1 MPNADAARRRKVKN
15 ATSDRLWWAS
25 RTGNER
31 EVEKILPRVAST
43 EWKDP
48 KNGWTALHAAV
59 CNDTDPQDRTTAM
72 LLRGG
77 ANPNVTDE
85 NGVTPLQCACLYNKE
100 VAVHQLVRNG
110 ADLNVA
116 TKLHGWT
123 PLHFAARDDNAYI
136 VRTLVQ
142 NDFIKVNPLTT
153 KEYWGVPAKS
163 TPLDVALA
171 GKQDREI
178 IELLKAHGA
187 QEGNHEDK
195 RKAMRDFGRMKIP
208 PIWRTL

>member
-85 NGVTPLQCACLYNKE
+85 NGVTPLQCACATL
-100 VAVHQLVRNG
+100 VAAIVIPLQVGKSFFGINADV
-110 ADLNVA
+110 ADLVNEYQEELQETA
-116 TKLHGWT
+116 T
-123 PLHFAARDDNAYI
+123 N
-136 VRTLVQ
+136 
-142 NDFIKVNPLTT
+142 
-153 KEYWGVPAKS
+153 
-163 TPLDVALA
+163 LA
-171 GKQDREI
+171 GAAECTPAAP
-178 IELLKAHGA
+178 ES
-187 QEGNHEDK
+187 
-195 RKAMRDFGRMKIP
+195 
-208 PIWRTL
+208 